1 PKRKGLLYAGTETG
15 VYVSFND
22 GANWQR
28 LQLNLPTSP
37 IHDLVVKDN
46 DLVVATHGRSFWIL
60 DDLEPLRQMS
70 EQIGKADAHLFTPS
84 PALRFRGGG
93 GFGRGGVFAGENP
106 PNGAIVYY
114 HLKEKAKGEITL
126 QILNAKG
133 EVIRE
138 YSSIEEKI
146 EGKPLPERPQRPEK
160 PDLLPIE
167 PGMHRF
173 VWNLRYDMPDFVPN
187 VIWDMGAPSGPLAL
201 PGKYTVRLNVAGKS
215 YTAPLEV
222 RMDPRV
228 TTPMA
233 DLQKQFALL
242 MDLRKLIGDT
252 HAGVLEIRA
261 AREQL
266 GDLRKRL
273 GNGNGNGDGSAIK
286 ELSSATLAIEK
297 KMAPLEAELIEVLAK
312 SSQDMCNY
320 PAKLSSKIGWLDN
333 VVDSADT
340 APTQQSLELYKE
352 FRARADREL

>member
-1 PKRKGLLYAGTETG
+1 
-15 VYVSFND
+15 
-22 GANWQR
+22 
-28 LQLNLPTSP
+28 
-37 IHDLVVKDN
+37 
-46 DLVVATHGRSFWIL
+46 
-60 DDLEPLRQMS
+60 
-70 EQIGKADAHLFTPS
+70 
-84 PALRFRGGG
+84 
-93 GFGRGGVFAGENP
+93 
-106 PNGAIVYY
+106 VYY
-114 HLKEKAKGEITL
+114 HLKEKSKGEITL
-126 QILNAKG
+126 EILDAKG
-133 EVIRE
+133 EVIRK
-138 YSSIEEKI
+138 YSSVEEKI

-160 PDLLPIE
+160 PDVLPVE

-173 VWNLRYDMPDFVPN
+173 VWNLRYEMPDFVSN

-233 DLQKQFALL
+233 DLQQQFALL
-242 MDLRKLIGDT
+242 MDLRKLIDDT

-266 GDLRKRL
+266 AGLRKRL
-273 GNGNGNGDGSAIK
+273 GAGNGGGSGNGDGDGDSDGSATAIK
-286 ELSSATLAIEK
+286 ELSSAATAIEK
-297 KMAPLEAELIEVLAK
+297 KMAPVEAELIEVLAK

-352 FRARADREL
+352 FRARADRELAAWRDLVAKDIAELNRNIDRQKVPAIRVGAAK

>member
-1 PKRKGLLYAGTETG
+1 
-15 VYVSFND
+15 
-22 GANWQR
+22 
-28 LQLNLPTSP
+28 
-37 IHDLVVKDN
+37 
-46 DLVVATHGRSFWIL
+46 WIL

-70 EQIGKADAHLFTPS
+70 EQIAKADVHLFNPS
-84 PALRFRGGG
+84 SAARFRGGG

-114 HLKEKAKGEITL
+114 HLKEKPKGEITL
-126 QILNAKG
+126 EILDGKSEA
-133 EVIRE
+133 IRK
-138 YSSIEEKI
+138 YSSVEKKI
-146 EGKPLPERPQRPEK
+146 EGKPLPERPQRRET
-160 PDLLPIE
+160 PDVLPVE

-173 VWNLRYDMPDFVPN
+173 VWNLRYEMPEFVPN
-187 VIWDMGAPSGPLAL
+187 VVWDMGAPSGPLAL

-233 DLQKQFALL
+233 DLQQQFALL

-252 HAGVLEIRA
+252 HAGVLQIRA

-273 GNGNGNGDGSAIK
+273 GDGSGNGNGGANASK
-286 ELSSATLAIEK
+286 ELSSAATTIEK
-297 KMAPLEAELIEVLAK
+297 KMAPVEAELIEVLAK

-320 PAKLSSKIGWLDN
+320 PAQLSSKIGWLDN

-352 FRARADREL
+352 FRARADRELAAWREIVAKDLAELNRSIERQKVPAVRVPAAK